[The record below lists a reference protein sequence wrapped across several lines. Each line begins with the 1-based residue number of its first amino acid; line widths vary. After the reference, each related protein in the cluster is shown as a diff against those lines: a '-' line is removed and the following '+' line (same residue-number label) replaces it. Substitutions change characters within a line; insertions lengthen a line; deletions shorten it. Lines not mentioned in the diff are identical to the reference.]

1 MPCRNVARQSQKQI
15 RPIGIEPTHPA
26 PEAGALSTELRAQ
39 ITLNMIL
46 EITNFVKDFLFPHR
60 FKKYLFFSNKSLHF
74 KNIYIIIS
82 VSVLLA
88 MRYISIGYR
97 YYMIFYRECFL

>member
-39 ITLNMIL
+39 ITLNMIP
-46 EITNFVKDFLFPHR
+46 ETEQFVKDFLYANF
-60 FKKYLFFSNKSLHF
+60 LQNFFIFFEQKFAFWQNL
-74 KNIYIIIS
+74 
-82 VSVLLA
+82 
-88 MRYISIGYR
+88 
-97 YYMIFYRECFL
+97 YYNMSMTYKALYANN